1 MKIYRKYTIPSSWI
15 AKFGV
20 QHPRVWRE
28 VWLTADELS
37 VSKTNHELIGVI
49 LYVTKR
55 AYNKTKPVSRK
66 A

>member
-1 MKIYRKYTIPSSWI
+1 MKIFRKYTIPTSWI

-28 VWLTADELS
+28 VWLNSDELK

-49 LYVTKR
+49 LHVVKR
-55 AYNKTKPVSRK
+55 SYDRAKSGRG
-66 A
+66 

>member
-28 VWLTADELS
+28 VWLTAYELS